1 MSKLIFCYGTM
12 GSGKSLQLLTW
23 KYNYEKV
30 GYKVIVYKPSLD
42 TRKSFKTNKKGNT
55 ISSRIG
61 LETECELIDKDFNFT
76 DSFQQQT
83 IIMVDEAQF
92 LTQKQIRGLY
102 EISLKYTVVCFGLKT
117 DFRQCFF
124 EGSKALF
131 ELADDIRELK
141 TVCACGKKATINA
154 RLNENGEI
162 ILDGKQI
169 EIGGNEKYK
178 SMCKYCFEKEK
189 IINKGE

>member
-1 MSKLIFCYGTM
+1 MTKLIFCYGAM
-12 GSGKSLQLLTW
+12 NSGKSMQLLTW
-23 KYNYEKV
+23 KYNYEEA
-30 GYKVIVYKPSLD
+30 GYKVLLYKPAMD
-42 TRKSFKTNKKGNT
+42 TRGSFKDSNNKGV
-55 ISSRIG
+55 ISSRVG
-61 LETECELIDKDFNFT
+61 LEADCTLVCEDEAFYKYLDEIN
-76 DSFQQQT
+76 DSKT

-92 LTQKQIRGLY
+92 LTQKQVRELY

-154 RLNENGEI
+154 RINENGEI
-162 ILDGKQI
+162 LLDGEQI
-169 EIGGNEKYK
+169 EIGGNERYK
-178 SMCKYCFEKEK
+178 SMYKHCFET
-189 IINKGE
+189 NKK

>member
-1 MSKLIFCYGTM
+1 M

-23 KYNYEKV
+23 KYNYEKA
-30 GYKVIVYKPSLD
+30 GYKVIVCKPSLD

-61 LETECELIDKDFNFT
+61 LETECELIGKDFNFT

-92 LTQKQIRGLY
+92 LTQKQVRGLY
-102 EISLKYTVVCFGLKT
+102 EISFKYTVVCFGLKT
-117 DFRQCFF
+117 DFRQCLF

-131 ELADDIRELK
+131 ELAEDIRELK
-141 TVCACGKKATINA
+141 TICECGKKATINA
-154 RLNENGEI
+154 RINENGEI